1 MEALM
6 DQNNLER
13 LASEKMSQ
21 MSFINLMSLI
31 SSYKAINMII
41 PSNP

>member
-6 DQNNLER
+6 DHNNLER

-21 MSFINLMSLI
+21 MSLINLMSLI
-31 SSYKAINMII
+31 SSY
-41 PSNP
+41 